1 LPPVVPSELL
11 AFAHALADR
20 AGEISLA
27 AFRQGLSVE
36 RKADRTPVTEA
47 DRGAE
52 AALRQMVEATYPAH
66 GIVGE
71 EYGSDRPDAEF
82 VWVFDP
88 IDGTKAFITGN
99 PQFGNLIALMHEGKP
114 VLGVINMPAQG
125 DRWLGATGH
134 PTAFRD
140 RRGEE
145 PCRTRPCRSLAEATF
160 RTISPDLFHGAREP
174 VYRRIKE
181 SVGLMLYGG
190 DCFSYGQV
198 ASGWLDLVVEAGLGV
213 YDYLALVPVV
223 EGAGG
228 LMCDWEG
235 NRLGLQSDG
244 RVLCLGDPNL
254 GDEVL
259 ELLAA

>member
-1 LPPVVPSELL
+1 MPATCPDELV
-11 AFAHALADR
+11 AFAHRLADR

-27 AFRQGLSVE
+27 AFRQGLTVE
-36 RKADRTPVTEA
+36 RKADRSPVTEA
-47 DRGAE
+47 DRSAE
-52 AALRQMVEATYPAH
+52 AALRQMIEASYPAH
-66 GIVGE
+66 GVVGE
-71 EYGSDRPDAEF
+71 EYGSDRADAEF

-99 PQFGNLIALMHEGKP
+99 PQFGNLIALMHQGRP
-114 VLGVINMPAQG
+114 ILGVINMPAQQ
-125 DRWLGATGH
+125 DRWLGAKGH
-134 PTAFRD
+134 PTRFRD
-140 RRGEE
+140 RRGEQL
-145 PCRTRPCRSLAEATF
+145 CRTRPCPRLADATF
-160 RTISPDLFHGAREP
+160 RTISPELFAG
-174 VYRRIKE
+174 
-181 SVGLMLYGG
+181 GLEAVHERLRSTVQLALYGG

-228 LMCDWEG
+228 LMCDWQG
-235 NRLGLQSDG
+235 QRLGLQSDG
-244 RVLCLGDPNL
+244 RVLCVGDPAL

>member
-1 LPPVVPSELL
+1 MTAACPDKLVR
-11 AFAHALADR
+11 FAHRLADG

-27 AFRQGLSVE
+27 AFRQNLAVE

-52 AALRQMVEATYPAH
+52 AALRQLVERHYPAH
-66 GIVGE
+66 GVVGE
-71 EYGSDRPDAEF
+71 EYGSDKPDAEY

-99 PQFGNLIALMHEGKP
+99 PQFGNLIALLHEGRP
-114 VLGVINMPAQG
+114 ILGVINMPAQQ
-125 DRWLGATGH
+125 DRWIGAKGH
-134 PTAFRD
+134 PTRFTD
-140 RRGEE
+140 RTGEHL
-145 PCRTRPCRSLAEATF
+145 CRTRPCKRLGEATF

-174 VYRRIKE
+174 VYRRIKAA
-181 SVGLMLYGG
+181 VGLALFGG

-198 ASGWLDLVVEAGLGV
+198 ASGWLDIVVEAGLGV

-228 LMCDWEG
+228 LMCDWQG
-235 NRLGLQSDG
+235 QRLGLQSDG
-244 RVLCLGDPNL
+244 QVLCLGDPGL

>member
-1 LPPVVPSELL
+1 MTAACPEELV
-11 AFAHALADR
+11 AFAHRLADR

-27 AFRQGLSVE
+27 AFRQNLAVE

-47 DRGAE
+47 DRAAE
-52 AALRQMVEATYPAH
+52 AALRQLVESHYPAH
-66 GIVGE
+66 GVVGE
-71 EYGSDRPDAEF
+71 EYGSDKPEAEY

-99 PQFGNLIALMHEGKP
+99 PQFGNLIALLHEGRP
-114 VLGVINMPAQG
+114 ILGVINMPAQQ
-125 DRWLGATGH
+125 DRWLGAQGR
-134 PTAFRD
+134 PTLFRD

-145 PCRTRPCRSLAEATF
+145 PCRTRPCKSLGEATF
-160 RTISPDLFHGAREP
+160 RTLSPELFHGEREP
-174 VYRRIKE
+174 VYRRIKAA
-181 SVGLMLYGG
+181 VGLALYGG

-228 LMCDWEG
+228 LMCDWRG
-235 NRLGLQSDG
+235 RRLGLQSDG
-244 RVLCLGDPNL
+244 KVLCLGDPTL